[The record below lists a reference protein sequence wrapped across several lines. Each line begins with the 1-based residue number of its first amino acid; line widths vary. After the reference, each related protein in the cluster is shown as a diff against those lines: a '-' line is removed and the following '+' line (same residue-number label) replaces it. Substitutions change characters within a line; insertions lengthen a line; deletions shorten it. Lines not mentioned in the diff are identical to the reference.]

1 MKLDVFNIKK
11 EKVGAADVSDAVFHA
26 EWRPNLV
33 KDVLVAHEA
42 NTHYPYAHVKDRS
55 EVRGGGKKPWRQKH
69 TGRARHGSR
78 RSPIWIGG
86 GITFGPRND
95 KDYSKKV
102 NKKANKAA
110 LFSVLSKKLEGGE
123 IFIVDALSFE
133 KGKTK
138 NAAAFLD
145 VFFGKGKKKS
155 ALLVRGKEN
164 TDAVRSARNIP
175 GIEVITGDSLNVYE
189 CATHK
194 YVVLEKEVAEKI
206 S

>member
-11 EKVGAADVSDAVFHA
+11 EKVGTADVSDAVFNA

-33 KDVLVAHEA
+33 QDVLVAHAA
-42 NTHYPYAHVKDRS
+42 NAHHPYAHTKDRS

-69 TGRARHGSR
+69 TGHARHGSR

-110 LFSVLSKKLEGGE
+110 LSSILSKKLEGGE
-123 IFIVDALSFE
+123 IFLVDALSFE
-133 KGKTK
+133 NGKTK
-138 NAAAFLD
+138 NAAAFLAA
-145 VFFGKGKKKS
+145 FFGKGKKKS
-155 ALLVRGKEN
+155 ALIVRGKEG
-164 TDAVRSARNIP
+164 TEAVRAARNIP
-175 GIEVITGDSLNVYE
+175 GVEIIAGDSLNVYE
-189 CATHK
+189 CATNQ
-194 YVVLEKEVAEKI
+194 YVVFEKSVAEKL

>member
-11 EKVGAADVSDAVFHA
+11 EKVGTTDISDAVFKA
-26 EWRPNLV
+26 EWKPALV
-33 KDVLVAHEA
+33 QDVLTAHAA
-42 NTHYPYAHVKDRS
+42 NAHHPYAHTKDRS

-95 KDYSKKV
+95 KDYSKKI
-102 NKKANKAA
+102 NKKASKAA
-110 LFSVLSKKLEGGE
+110 LSSVLSKKLEEGE
-123 IFIVDALSFE
+123 VFLVDALSFE

-138 NAAAFLD
+138 SAATFFAT
-145 VFFGKGKKKS
+145 FFGKKKKHS
-155 ALLVRGKEN
+155 ALLVREKEN
-164 TDAVRSARNIP
+164 IDAVRAARNIP
-175 GIEVITGDSLNVYE
+175 GVEIISGDSLNVYE
-189 CATHK
+189 CAIHR
-194 YVVLEKEVAEKI
+194 YIVFEKAVAEKL